1 MFYQFLPLCVRIPTE
16 PEINNIDSN
25 VPTISQPLTPTNDDP
40 SPPIYTNQTQEDTRS
55 QISDTNYTS
64 LAGDDNTTLHGTGTI
79 SDLDADENYLN
90 DTQNRLINDL
100 AQRAQTQKEL
110 FLVQRKIVRGAKN
123 SKSPSR
129 TWVQLYCVL
138 SDSQLM
144 FFKDQ
149 NSAAKAVS
157 KGAGQIASAGKNLTY
172 KSELPLDL
180 KNGSCYVAKDY
191 TKRPNVFRLTAANG
205 AEFLM
210 QVGSSQDM
218 NSVVAKLQGAT
229 GQSLGFGPV
238 ASATQ
243 NVSEQ
248 SQSSPKKRGGFFK
261 SSKK

>member
-16 PEINNIDSN
+16 PEMS
-25 VPTISQPLTPTNDDP
+25 VPTINQPLTPTNDDP
-40 SPPIYTNQTQEDTRS
+40 SPQIHTNQTQEDTRS

-79 SDLDADENYLN
+79 SDLDTDENYLN

-157 KGAGQIASAGKNLTY
+157 KGAGQIATYSAGKNLTY

-229 GQSLGFGPV
+229 GQSLGFGPAASV
-238 ASATQ
+238 AQSA
-243 NVSEQ
+243 SEQ
-248 SQSSPKKRGGFFK
+248 LQASPKKRGGFFK
-261 SSKK
+261 SSRK